1 MELKIAP
8 PRAKCAGRTIC
19 FNIEAA
25 SPLHPAMPKM
35 KTHSGAKKRFHKTAT
50 GKIRARH
57 AFTSH
62 NMGKKA
68 AKRKRR
74 LGRPVEV
81 AGSDWHEV
89 NKLLAGKGRK
99 S

>member
-1 MELKIAP
+1 
-8 PRAKCAGRTIC
+8 
-19 FNIEAA
+19 
-25 SPLHPAMPKM
+25 MPKM
-35 KTHSGAKKRFHKTAT
+35 KTHSGAKKRFRKTGT

-81 AGSDWHEV
+81 AEGDRAEV
-89 NKLLAGKGRK
+89 NRLLAGGGRK
-99 S
+99 K